1 MELRQLKYF
10 VTVAKTL
17 NFSEAARRLYITQG
31 TLSQQIMQLE
41 GEVGSKLFDRTSHS
55 VILTE
60 SGEELLPLAVA
71 TLESAGVCSDRMK
84 DLRGALAG
92 TLKLGTTHSFCPLM
106 TETVK
111 AFLKQNPGV
120 DIKIIV
126 ETAAE
131 LLEMVRNRE
140 LDLALAF
147 KPIMQYDEIESEP
160 LFSTSL
166 SVIMRNGHPLAE
178 KESISLDDIESCGVV
193 LPGGPLQARRIFDR
207 YLGIDTRRLNV
218 RLEVN
223 DPDLIMDIVQG
234 TNLVSIMSALAS
246 YYRMGLT
253 AVPLDRASYKM
264 TGCVHRPKEGYRKR
278 SSEVFLGMLRESAQ
292 MERLMKNLQL

>member
-10 VTVAKTL
+10 VKVAQTL
-17 NFSEAARRLYITQG
+17 NFSEAARILYITQG
-31 TLSQQIMQLE
+31 TLSQQIIQLE
-41 GEVGSKLFDRTSHS
+41 NEMGSKLFERSSHS
-55 VILTE
+55 VVLTE
-60 SGEELLPLAVA
+60 AGEELLPLAVKTIEA
-71 TLESAGVCSDRMK
+71 SEVCSDKMR
-84 DLRGALAG
+84 DLRGALTG
-92 TLKLGTTHSFCPLM
+92 KLRLGTTHSFCPLM

-111 AFLKQNPGV
+111 FFLKQNPGV
-120 DIKIIV
+120 DIKIFV
-126 ETAAE
+126 ETASE
-131 LLEMVRNRE
+131 LLDMVRDKQ

-160 LFSTSL
+160 LFSSSL
-166 SVIMRNGHPLAE
+166 SVVMRSGHPLSD
-178 KESISLDDIESCGVV
+178 KKSLSLGDIESQGVV

-234 TNLVSIMSALAS
+234 TDMVSIMSTLAS
-246 YYRMGLT
+246 YYRTGLS
-253 AVPLDRASYKM
+253 AIPLDNASYKM
-264 TGCVHRPKEGYRKR
+264 TGCVHRLKEGYRRR
-278 SSEVFLGMLRESAQ
+278 SAEVFLEMLRESAQ